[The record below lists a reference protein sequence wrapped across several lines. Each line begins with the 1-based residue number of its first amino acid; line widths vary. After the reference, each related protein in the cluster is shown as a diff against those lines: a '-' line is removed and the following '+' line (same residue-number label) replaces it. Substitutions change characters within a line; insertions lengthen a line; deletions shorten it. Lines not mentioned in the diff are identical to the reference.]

1 MPYTI
6 KEMSELTGLPAS
18 TLRYYDKQ
26 GLLPSLRRDNNNSRM
41 FSDED
46 YQTLRLINCLKKSG
60 LSIRDIHDYM
70 SMAMKGDEA
79 LEGRREIFHRRRE
92 ILKDEMRNLQDVL
105 SVIEYKCWYYDKA
118 CEEGTELAVKDIPLS
133 KVPEKFRRARE
144 ILRGSLS

>member
-1 MPYTI
+1 
-6 KEMSELTGLPAS
+6 MSELTGLPTS

-26 GLLPSLRRDNNNSRM
+26 GLLPSLRRDYNNNRI

-60 LSIRDIHDYM
+60 LSIRDIQDYM
-70 SMAMKGDEA
+70 NMAKIGDEA

-92 ILKDEMRNLQDVL
+92 LLKEEMRNLQDVL

-118 CEEGTELAVKDIPLS
+118 CEEGTESAVKDIPLS
-133 KVPEKFRRARE
+133 EVPEEFRRARE
-144 ILRGSLS
+144 LLRGTLTE